1 MLLPGSCGSDG
12 GAAIAESRAEVCRC
26 RTTTTTPTISSSAT
40 RSSFSHT
47 QPSYDASFAFTLVS
61 ADDVSFHCCVTAYM
75 CAHSLYLRS
84 ARDVGASEGSV
95 PVGSAQAVRDYI
107 AYLQYSDLRK
117 QLAAELA
124 RPTAATGAT
133 ATGAPLPPVASLVGV
148 PPPEHDLRGDGARKV
163 CDTAQSW
170 LFPWDEDE
178 IGRDGA
184 HGYAAQPLDCDRA
197 YTLHAN
203 RLRHWLTAAELASFR
218 GETAL
223 EDAALARTGGGRRGR
238 SPMAAAA
245 SPVPATTSA
254 SMLPLFTADLPL
266 EPPPTAVT
274 SADAQESAH
283 HPTHSP
289 QSFIATSSSS
299 SSASSTSLTSSVS
312 TASLEAYESAARAT
326 SGVDGGPHDRRQ
338 RTYLGEELGYGEF
351 VALGDPEG
359 LFFIEHVLLAHETT
373 QGATAASTAGAR
385 WASDNSDKVT
395 GDREQGL
402 TSQNSQGVR
411 SAPEASRK
419 TAASTAAASAAP
431 LPSHADPIVTLT
443 ARQQCRLLE
452 LISVADFMGT
462 QSLVE
467 LCATYL
473 AAWLMNRTD
482 EEIVQSFLTTAG
494 PSSAAAGA
502 GASSA
507 PTSFKVTGAASFNE
521 LWIAPLLG
529 DDVAPG
535 KSGEAT
541 NMPLPS
547 AGVTATSGVVKPR
560 MEAATAAAVT
570 KRNAAMPKRAGKLKG
585 NHAGSTDATAA
596 GPLKYAGGDR
606 GPTTASAA
614 VEPAHAPLL
623 LTDDQR
629 LVLLRQMKR
638 NNSIIVSPY

>member
-1 MLLPGSCGSDG
+1 
-12 GAAIAESRAEVCRC
+12 
-26 RTTTTTPTISSSAT
+26 
-40 RSSFSHT
+40 
-47 QPSYDASFAFTLVS
+47 
-61 ADDVSFHCCVTAYM
+61 M

-124 RPTAATGAT
+124 KPTAAAGAT
-133 ATGAPLPPVASLVGV
+133 ATGAPLPPVAPLVGV
-148 PPPEHDLRGDGARKV
+148 PPAEHSLRGDGARDE
-163 CDTAQSW
+163 CDTAKSW

-184 HGYAAQPLDCDRA
+184 HGYVVQPLDCDRA
-197 YTLHAN
+197 YALHAN
-203 RLRHWLTAAELASFR
+203 RLRHWFTAAELASFR
-218 GETAL
+218 GKTVL
-223 EDAALARTGGGRRGR
+223 EDAALAGTGGGRRGR
-238 SPMAAAA
+238 SPVAATA
-245 SPVPATTSA
+245 SPVPETASA
-254 SMLPLFTADLPL
+254 PMLPSSTAALPL
-266 EPPPTAVT
+266 ELPPPAVT
-274 SADAQESAH
+274 PVDAPQSAH
-283 HPTHSP
+283 HLHHSP
-289 QSFIATSSSS
+289 QSFTATPSSS

-359 LFFIEHVLLAHETT
+359 LFFIEHVLLAHEPT
-373 QGATAASTAGAR
+373 QGSHPASKAGTRWTGGDLDKAT
-385 WASDNSDKVT
+385 K
-395 GDREQGL
+395 DREQGL
-402 TSQNSQGVR
+402 SSQSSQGVR
-411 SAPEASRK
+411 SAPEASQT
-419 TAASTAAASAAP
+419 TAASTAAASAP
-431 LPSHADPIVTLT
+431 SLPSNADPIVTLT

-494 PSSAAAGA
+494 PSSAAADA

-521 LWIAPLLG
+521 PWIAPLLR
-529 DDVAPG
+529 DDVAPD
-535 KSGEAT
+535 KSSEAA
-541 NMPLPS
+541 NMSLPS
-547 AGVTATSGVVKPR
+547 AGVTSTSGVVKPR
-560 MEAATAAAVT
+560 METATAAAVK
-570 KRNAAMPKRAGKLKG
+570 KRNAAAAAAVPKQAGKQKG
-585 NHAGSTDATAA
+585 NHAGSTDAAAA

-606 GPTTASAA
+606 GTTTASAA
-614 VEPAHAPLL
+614 VDPAQAPLL

-638 NNSIIVSPY
+638 DNSIIVSPY

>member
-12 GAAIAESRAEVCRC
+12 GAAIAESRAEVC
-26 RTTTTTPTISSSAT
+26 P
-40 RSSFSHT
+40 
-47 QPSYDASFAFTLVS
+47 
-61 ADDVSFHCCVTAYM
+61 
-75 CAHSLYLRS
+75 
-84 ARDVGASEGSV
+84 
-95 PVGSAQAVRDYI
+95 VRDYI

-148 PPPEHDLRGDGARKV
+148 PPPEHGLRGDGARKV

-254 SMLPLFTADLPL
+254 SMLPFFAADLPL
-266 EPPPTAVT
+266 EPPPTA
-274 SADAQESAH
+274 
-283 HPTHSP
+283 
-289 QSFIATSSSS
+289 
-299 SSASSTSLTSSVS
+299 
-312 TASLEAYESAARAT
+312 SAARAT

-402 TSQNSQGVR
+402 TSQSSQGVR

>member
-1 MLLPGSCGSDG
+1 M
-12 GAAIAESRAEVCRC
+12 
-26 RTTTTTPTISSSAT
+26 
-40 RSSFSHT
+40 
-47 QPSYDASFAFTLVS
+47 
-61 ADDVSFHCCVTAYM
+61 
-75 CAHSLYLRS
+75 
-84 ARDVGASEGSV
+84 

-124 RPTAATGAT
+124 KPTAAMGAT
-133 ATGAPLPPVASLVGV
+133 VTGAPRPPVASSIGV
-148 PPPEHDLRGDGARKV
+148 PPPEHGLRGDGAREV

-184 HGYAAQPLDCDRA
+184 QGYVVQPLDCDRA
-197 YTLHAN
+197 YALHAN
-203 RLRHWLTAAELASFR
+203 RLRHWFTAAELASFR
-218 GETAL
+218 GETVL
-223 EDAALARTGGGRRGR
+223 EDAALAGTGGGRRGR
-238 SPMAAAA
+238 SPVAATA
-245 SPVPATTSA
+245 SA
-254 SMLPLFTADLPL
+254 SMLPFSTAALPL
-266 EPPPTAVT
+266 EPPPPAVAP
-274 SADAQESAH
+274 ADAPESAH
-283 HPTHSP
+283 HPSHSP
-289 QSFIATSSSS
+289 QSFAATPSSS
-299 SSASSTSLTSSVS
+299 SSASSASLTSFVS

-359 LFFIEHVLLAHETT
+359 LFFIEHVLLAHEPT
-373 QGATAASTAGAR
+373 QGATPASTAGAR
-385 WASDNSDKVT
+385 WTSGNSDKVT
-395 GDREQGL
+395 EDREQGL
-402 TSQNSQGVR
+402 TSQSSQGVR
-411 SAPEASRK
+411 SAPEASGK
-419 TAASTAAASAAP
+419 TAASMAAASAAP
-431 LPSHADPIVTLT
+431 LPSHVEPIVTLT

-473 AAWLMNRTD
+473 AAWLVNRTD

-507 PTSFKVTGAASFNE
+507 PTSFKVTSAASFNE
-521 LWIAPLLG
+521 PWIAPLLR
-529 DDVAPG
+529 DDVAPE
-535 KSGEAT
+535 KPGEAT
-541 NMPLPS
+541 SMSLPS
-547 AGVTATSGVVKPR
+547 AGVPAMFGVVKPR
-560 MEAATAAAVT
+560 METATAAAVK
-570 KRNAAMPKRAGKLKG
+570 KRNAAVPKQAGKLKG

-606 GPTTASAA
+606 GTTTASAA
-614 VEPAHAPLL
+614 VDPVHAPLL
-623 LTDDQR
+623 LTDDRR

-638 NNSIIVSPY
+638 DNSIIVSPY